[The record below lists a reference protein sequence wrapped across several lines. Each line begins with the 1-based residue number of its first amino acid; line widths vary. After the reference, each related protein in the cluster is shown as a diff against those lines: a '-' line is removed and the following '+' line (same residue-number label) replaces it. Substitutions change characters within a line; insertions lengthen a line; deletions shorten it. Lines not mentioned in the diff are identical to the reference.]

1 MLVKHYQ
8 GTYKPRNILPIIMG
22 DFNCIINACDTT
34 ENYVQKQCIP
44 LKDLVNLF
52 KYKDSF
58 NHVNP
63 GIQEYTYHRRGV
75 APSRLDRAYI
85 PEHLVGELEEAYHQ
99 ATLSDHR
106 AIVVKLKRIYSPPIQ
121 RKESPYWKL
130 NVSILN
136 HRDFIP
142 GFVNVWG
149 KLLTQEISFPSTDI
163 WWETLVKPELKRFLI
178 QFSSMRSKERRSQK
192 SFLFAGLDKELA
204 SGNFN
209 EVNNIRVKLKS
220 MISED
225 AIGYIVRSRYQRQAE
240 EERSTLYHINQEVK
254 HGKSNNL
261 SKMMVNGMETEDR
274 GIVEGEV
281 LGFFNSLYQ
290 GQHRSVPGQ
299 LAPVDTGQKF
309 EGNMDLMPEF
319 LENVQ
324 GIPAEE
330 ARNIENK
337 ITLEET
343 ITVIENSKPGKSPG
357 LDGIPYEFYKV
368 TKNIIGYKLVE
379 IFQSQLDKGEVVKSG
394 RKGHQ
399 TSPKGRGDT
408 QSRPSETSNTTLL

>member
-1 MLVKHYQ
+1 MFSIISNNVNAAFNLAGIIDIIKSQNFDILLLQEVIQNTEELSILVNRHNYKAYCSLIGDERPGVGIIFKSNIICEEMLALQPGRILYARFREFSIINIYANS
-8 GTYKPRNILPIIMG
+8 GNPGRLERNIMFSETLPRNLKPRNILPIIMG

-106 AIVVKLKRIYSPPIQ
+106 AIVVKLNRIYSPPIQ

-149 KLLTQEISFPSTDI
+149 KLLTQEISFPSADI

-192 SFLFAGLDKELA
+192 SFLFAGLDQELA

-209 EVNNIRVKLKS
+209 EVNNIRVKLK
-220 MISED
+220 
-225 AIGYIVRSRYQRQAE
+225 V
-240 EERSTLYHINQEVK
+240 
-254 HGKSNNL
+254 
-261 SKMMVNGMETEDR
+261 
-274 GIVEGEV
+274 
-281 LGFFNSLYQ
+281 
-290 GQHRSVPGQ
+290 
-299 LAPVDTGQKF
+299 
-309 EGNMDLMPEF
+309 
-319 LENVQ
+319 
-324 GIPAEE
+324 
-330 ARNIENK
+330 
-337 ITLEET
+337 
-343 ITVIENSKPGKSPG
+343 
-357 LDGIPYEFYKV
+357 
-368 TKNIIGYKLVE
+368 
-379 IFQSQLDKGEVVKSG
+379 
-394 RKGHQ
+394 
-399 TSPKGRGDT
+399 
-408 QSRPSETSNTTLL
+408 